1 MLLNCRYAERVMLP
15 HNAIGAGVSEYE
27 TADGVNVRLKF
38 IGTWNNKDG
47 LFDEELNKICDDAF
61 GVAFDSIKS
70 IWIARLGMV
79 DDYWHLVKLIK
90 L

>member
-38 IGTWNNKDG
+38 IGTWNNKEG
-47 LFDEELNKICDDAF
+47 LSA
-61 GVAFDSIKS
+61 
-70 IWIARLGMV
+70 
-79 DDYWHLVKLIK
+79 
-90 L
+90 